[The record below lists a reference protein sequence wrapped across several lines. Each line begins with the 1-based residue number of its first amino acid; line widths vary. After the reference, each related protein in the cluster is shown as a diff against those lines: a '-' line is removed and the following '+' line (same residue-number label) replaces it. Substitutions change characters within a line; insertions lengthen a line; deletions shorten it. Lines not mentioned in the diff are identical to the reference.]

1 MFEEGEY
8 SSSTAAMPEAE
19 CYSTLDTLSRNK
31 SNNKRRFT
39 DDQIKL
45 LETMFEH
52 DTKLE
57 PRKKLQVAKQLGLQP
72 RQIAIWFQNK
82 RARYK
87 SKQLEKDYSILQA
100 KYDNLASQFEI
111 LKKEKQSLVIQL
123 QRLHGI
129 MEMSAEERQE
139 PYRHVTDSKS
149 DEDHK
154 NRHNEYQ
161 MKPTLS
167 LGESEHGLG
176 VLSDCYSITKAEY
189 FKLDEVEPDFPSMVE
204 VDLGEGSLTST
215 EDWENLESSVIL
227 DQPSSD
233 SQWWDFWS

>member
-8 SSSTAAMPEAE
+8 SSSTAVMAEAE
-19 CYSTLDTLSRNK
+19 RYTLDTLSRKK

-45 LETMFEH
+45 LETMFEF

-57 PRKKLQVAKQLGLQP
+57 PRKKLQVAKELGLQP

-87 SKQLEKDYSILQA
+87 SKQVEKDYTKLQA

-111 LKKEKQSLVIQL
+111 MKKEKQSLVIQL
-123 QRLHGI
+123 QRLHDI
-129 MEMSAEERQE
+129 MEISGEERQE

-149 DEDHK
+149 DDDH
-154 NRHNEYQ
+154 NDRNNEHP

-176 VLSDCYSITKAEY
+176 VLSDDYSINKAEY
-189 FKLDEVEPDFPSMVE
+189 FKLDEEEPDLPSMVE
-204 VDLGEGSLTST
+204 VDPGEGSLTST
-215 EDWENLESSVIL
+215 EDWENLESCDIL

>member
-111 LKKEKQSLVIQL
+111 LKKEKQSLVIQARFSFL
-123 QRLHGI
+123 CFFI
-129 MEMSAEERQE
+129 FI
-139 PYRHVTDSKS
+139 PK
-149 DEDHK
+149 
-154 NRHNEYQ
+154 
-161 MKPTLS
+161 
-167 LGESEHGLG
+167 
-176 VLSDCYSITKAEY
+176 
-189 FKLDEVEPDFPSMVE
+189 
-204 VDLGEGSLTST
+204 
-215 EDWENLESSVIL
+215 VIL
-227 DQPSSD
+227 DSSYY
-233 SQWWDFWS
+233 SHIKQLIRSIEILIFFIEINYIHFIIAYCYKRMLCV